1 MSVDFNSLPKPN
13 FVEVIDY
20 EAILA
25 ERVEYFISLY
35 PIDEQATVRKTLSPG
50 KGEDTITLKG
60 TTYHELT
67 HSRVTLDQIRAMADT
82 GKAYTLIEGTGKI
95 YGLVIIES
103 LDETKTYFF
112 KDGAARKTDFTIT
125 LKVIKEWQPTLM
137 GSLIGMAA
145 GALNRAI

>member
-1 MSVDFNSLPKPN
+1 MVLGLFVFSLRTAAYEELQRVTSWRHPSNS
-13 FVEVIDY
+13 
-20 EAILA
+20 
-25 ERVEYFISLY
+25 RVGNTPAYQF
-35 PIDEQATVRKTLSPG
+35 TG

-112 KDGAARKTDFTIT
+112 NDGAARKTDFTIT
-125 LKVIKEWQPTLM
+125 LKVIKEWQATIM

>member
-1 MSVDFNSLPKPN
+1 MVLGLFVFSLRTASYEELQRATSWRHPSNSRIGNTPAYQ
-13 FVEVIDY
+13 FV
-20 EAILA
+20 
-25 ERVEYFISLY
+25 
-35 PIDEQATVRKTLSPG
+35 G

-67 HSRVTLDQIRAMADT
+67 HSRVTLDQLRAMADT

-112 KDGAARKTDFTIT
+112 KDGAARKTEFTIT
-125 LKVIKEWQPTLM
+125 LKVIKEWQPTIM

-145 GALNRAI
+145 GALNRVI

>member
-1 MSVDFNSLPKPN
+1 MVLGLFVFSLRTASYEELQRATSWRHPSNSRIGNTPAYQ
-13 FVEVIDY
+13 FV
-20 EAILA
+20 
-25 ERVEYFISLY
+25 
-35 PIDEQATVRKTLSPG
+35 G

-67 HSRVTLDQIRAMADT
+67 HSRVTLDQLRAMADT

-112 KDGAARKTDFTIT
+112 KDGAARKTEFTIT
-125 LKVIKEWQPTLM
+125 LKVIKEWQPTIM

>member
-1 MSVDFNSLPKPN
+1 MMMVLGLFVFSLRTASYEELQRATSWRHPSNSRIGNTPAYQ
-13 FVEVIDY
+13 FV
-20 EAILA
+20 
-25 ERVEYFISLY
+25 
-35 PIDEQATVRKTLSPG
+35 G

-60 TTYHELT
+60 TAYHELT
-67 HSRVTLDQIRAMADT
+67 HSRVTLDQLRAMADT

-112 KDGAARKTDFTIT
+112 KDGAARKTEFTIT

>member
-1 MSVDFNSLPKPN
+1 MMMVLGLFVFSLRTASYEELQRATSWRHPSNSRIGNTPAYQ
-13 FVEVIDY
+13 FV
-20 EAILA
+20 
-25 ERVEYFISLY
+25 
-35 PIDEQATVRKTLSPG
+35 G

-67 HSRVTLDQIRAMADT
+67 HSRVTLDQLRAMADT

-112 KDGAARKTDFTIT
+112 KDGAARKTEFTIT
-125 LKVIKEWQPTLM
+125 LKVIKEWQPTIM

-145 GALNRAI
+145 GALNRVI

>member
-1 MSVDFNSLPKPN
+1 MVLGLFVFSLRTAS
-13 FVEVIDY
+13 Y
-20 EAILA
+20 EELQ
-25 ERVEYFISLY
+25 RVTSWRHPSNNRIGNTPAYQF
-35 PIDEQATVRKTLSPG
+35 TG